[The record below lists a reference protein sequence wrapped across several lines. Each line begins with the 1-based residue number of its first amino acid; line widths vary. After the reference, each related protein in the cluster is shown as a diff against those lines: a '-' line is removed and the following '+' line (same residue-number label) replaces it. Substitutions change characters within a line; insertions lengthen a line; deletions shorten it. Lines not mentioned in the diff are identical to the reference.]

1 MCAKIWREAKFNE
14 LDYLIDISFFKF
26 LEKGLDSNLVVQ
38 RQIQIL
44 KILKLFIKNPKFR
57 NKDHVC
63 EICFSFMNNENKEI
77 QYDDFKNFQKLK
89 KHLTALTIS
98 LIS

>member
-1 MCAKIWREAKFNE
+1 M
-14 LDYLIDISFFKF
+14 Y
-26 LEKGLDSNLVVQ
+26 
-38 RQIQIL
+38 
-44 KILKLFIKNPKFR
+44 IKEDFPR
-57 NKDHVC
+57 NFQEFVG
-63 EICFSFMNNENKEI
+63 NNENKEI